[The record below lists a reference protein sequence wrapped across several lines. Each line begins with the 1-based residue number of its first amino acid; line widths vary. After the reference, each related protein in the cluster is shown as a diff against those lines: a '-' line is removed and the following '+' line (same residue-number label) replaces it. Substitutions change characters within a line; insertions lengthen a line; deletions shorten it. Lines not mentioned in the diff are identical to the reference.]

1 MHLKSYLKNKY
12 IWILGLIAL
21 LLWRLASGYFSR
33 AVEVF
38 TESRVRNYAEELIAT
53 VVEDEILTQLDGIEI
68 FKESYD
74 SAGKVAYAYVDSLSI
89 NKIRNQVVQSTDL
102 AISRI
107 NEHEDFGHIEIPLG
121 YFFGIKYFLAD
132 GVRVP
137 IRLEVIGNQDVEI
150 KTDTISKGINTTI
163 VEMYLEISV
172 EVGVVIPFQSK
183 ITNTTTKIP
192 LAMSIMNNEIPFFY
206 TPQASEE

>member
-1 MHLKSYLKNKY
+1 MHFKSYLKNKY

-21 LLWRLASGYFSR
+21 LLWRLASGYFSK
-33 AVEVF
+33 AVDVF
-38 TESRVRNYAEELIAT
+38 TESKVRNYAEELIAN
-53 VVEDEILTQLDGIEI
+53 VVEEEILTELQQMDI

-74 SAGKVAYAYVDSLSI
+74 SNGKVSYAYIDPYNI
-89 NKIRNQVVQSTDL
+89 NKIRNKVVQSTDE
-102 AISRI
+102 AIAKI

-150 KTDTISKGINTTI
+150 KTDTITKGINTTI

-183 ITNTTTKIP
+183 ITNTTTRIP

-206 TPQASEE
+206 TPQETTN